1 MIASG
6 LVTVGALAIAFGV
19 KTVMGVKDTQ
29 DFAQRMRMTIWK
41 HMPDLTE
48 RIRRPPETEDEG
60 VSFVSPSEVDP
71 NWNWEDAEKR
81 LQVAYDK
88 GGFPAWMHLALK
100 EMEAEMHVEKSKR
113 QRELE
118 QETRRC

>member
-1 MIASG
+1 MR
-6 LVTVGALAIAFGV
+6 LA
-19 KTVMGVKDTQ
+19 
-29 DFAQRMRMTIWK
+29 IWK
-41 HMPDLTE
+41 HMPHLTE

-60 VSFVSPSEVDP
+60 VSSVSLSEVDL

-88 GGFPAWMHLALK
+88 GGLPAWVHLALK
-100 EMEAEMHVEKSKR
+100 EMDAEMQVEKSKR

-118 QETRRC
+118 SETRQHTLS